1 MFVLGIPLNAMKK
14 WFQNNSGYVRQLVI
28 PYYEELTV
36 RENLV
41 LSANMQLPPGTTF
54 EQLLER
60 VEQVIEEVRAIAVSG
75 YVTQS
80 NASNLLVFRSD
91 TCWYFMYPIIML
103 ITVNPVCFND
113 FIFNLYSIYLYIYSL
128 VQCCVSPETCK
139 ILLH

>member
-14 WFQNNSGYVRQLVI
+14 WFQSNSGYVRQLVI

-75 YVTQS
+75 YVTPS
-80 NASNLLVFRSD
+80 NASNLLV
-91 TCWYFMYPIIML
+91 
-103 ITVNPVCFND
+103 V
-113 FIFNLYSIYLYIYSL
+113 
-128 VQCCVSPETCK
+128 
-139 ILLH
+139 